1 MSGNE
6 TGLTNQSAVVNIAY
20 QVMGDE
26 PIDIILVAGL
36 SSRIEFLHEM
46 PDYTAFLCRLSIFT
60 RVMTL
65 QD

>member
-46 PDYTAFLCRLSIFT
+46 PDHTAFLCRLSIFT